1 MTCWPAKSLSRAIKS
16 SATSGPAHWSQ
27 VRCRITIQNK
37 TTTKNNLC
45 APRELHA
52 DRCASSDTAQV
63 AYSIIPRE
71 TVGPIYIIKLEK
83 LNDYGRIC
91 LADWRAV
98 LYDHQG
104 RPPTPHT
111 PIPLTLAP
119 IIFPP
124 PPMGPCGRGGV
135 GKPGSLSIELCLA
148 GSSST
153 AKAHRS
159 LQNRLDGVNKTFAAR
174 GNDIKPNTKSQT
186 RCSINSAIYYQRRK
200 LLHATSSILRDPR
213 LAFPD
218 ASSGCA
224 YSVTTKFCACGSDWT
239 YVCSHTLSSLST
251 TTFSLLLVAYIL
263 VLRMRGSSPRYPGP
277 PPDAHKTSTVV

>member
-1 MTCWPAKSLSRAIKS
+1 M
-16 SATSGPAHWSQ
+16 
-27 VRCRITIQNK
+27 
-37 TTTKNNLC
+37 
-45 APRELHA
+45 
-52 DRCASSDTAQV
+52 
-63 AYSIIPRE
+63 
-71 TVGPIYIIKLEK
+71 
-83 LNDYGRIC
+83 NDYGRIC

-124 PPMGPCGRGGV
+124 PPMGPYGRGGV

-174 GNDIKPNTKSQT
+174 GNDIKPNTKSRT

-239 YVCSHTLSSLST
+239 HACNHTLSSLST
-251 TTFSLLLVAYIL
+251 TTFSSLLAEYLYCG
-263 VLRMRGSSPRYPGP
+263 RGAARPDTQGRHQTHTRPRQSCDVYADAVPRLASAHSPASLATI
-277 PPDAHKTSTVV
+277 DV

>member
-1 MTCWPAKSLSRAIKS
+1 MSLGKLCPARLSLSRQNVQSDIKTLLKRRFWQFCVACWPAKSLSRATKGN
-16 SATSGPAHWSQ
+16 ATSGPAHWSQ
-27 VRCRITIQNK
+27 VRSRITTRIK

-119 IIFPP
+119 IISSPTTHGA
-124 PPMGPCGRGGV
+124 MRTRRSTEV
-135 GKPGSLSIELCLA
+135 GKPGSLSSNYVWLVHPVRQKHTGLW
-148 GSSST
+148 
-153 AKAHRS
+153 
-159 LQNRLDGVNKTFAAR
+159 KTVWMA
-174 GNDIKPNTKSQT
+174 
-186 RCSINSAIYYQRRK
+186 
-200 LLHATSSILRDPR
+200 
-213 LAFPD
+213 
-218 ASSGCA
+218 
-224 YSVTTKFCACGSDWT
+224 
-239 YVCSHTLSSLST
+239 
-251 TTFSLLLVAYIL
+251 
-263 VLRMRGSSPRYPGP
+263 
-277 PPDAHKTSTVV
+277 